1 MAGRLKDL
9 RIRNKLLLSF
19 LTVILL
25 GAIALTLNIYYMTN
39 VRDSTDRMITE
50 TQKMTALREFQSVYS
65 AVEMYERSYLLSG
78 NEEFLE
84 KREESEILAGKLLE
98 RARLL
103 AHQEEK
109 GEFAKLA
116 EMMEDEEEFNRV
128 VALYQSGKR
137 KEAMALTQELY
148 GEVLDEADEQIVSI
162 INNAQ
167 QLLDQI
173 NAQTQRQVH
182 KAVATGFIV
191 ALASILLSLL
201 LAILLA
207 GSITTPIAHLR
218 DVAEKVSL
226 GDLSIKVDVD
236 QKNEIGELGDSFERM
251 VTAVRFFSAKD
262 GEAQEDQAGKEGSK

>member
-1 MAGRLKDL
+1 MAGWFKNL

-19 LTVILL
+19 FTVILL
-25 GAIALTLNIYYMTN
+25 GAIALTLNISYMIN
-39 VRDSTDRMITE
+39 VRTSTDRMITE

-84 KREESEILAGKLLE
+84 KREESEIAAGKLLE
-98 RARLL
+98 KARSL
-103 AHQEEK
+103 AHDEEK

-116 EMMEDEEEFNRV
+116 EMMEGEEEFNRV
-128 VALYQSGKR
+128 VTLYQSGKR

-148 GEVLDEADEQIVSI
+148 SEVLDEADVQISRI

-167 QLLDQI
+167 LILDQI

-182 KAVATGFIV
+182 KTVATGFII
-191 ALASILLSLL
+191 ALASVLLSLL
-201 LAILLA
+201 LALLLA

-236 QKNEIGELGDSFERM
+236 QKNEIGELGDSFDRM
-251 VTAVRFFSAKD
+251 VTAVRFFAAPD
-262 GEAQEDQAGKEGSK
+262 GEAQEDQAGKEGQK